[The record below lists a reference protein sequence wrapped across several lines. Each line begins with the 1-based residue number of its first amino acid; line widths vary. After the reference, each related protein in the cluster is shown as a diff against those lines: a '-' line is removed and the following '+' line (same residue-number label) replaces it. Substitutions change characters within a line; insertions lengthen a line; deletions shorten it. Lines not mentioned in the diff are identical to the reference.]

1 MVKYVQ
7 YSQKKYRTQNHLL
20 LIGDDF
26 SFTDL
31 EKADMYFS
39 LLDGIVNASE
49 KIDVKFAT
57 PSEYFEAVF
66 KENQKFNV
74 FEGDFYPL
82 VSKPAEVYG
91 LYNRVWSGYFNTKP
105 YLKKGIQ
112 DLQKNVRIAEILSS
126 FYLKQS
132 VSVEELSSLT
142 HHDAI
147 TGTCKFPVYLDYIKR
162 LGREKK
168 SILNSLKN
176 SFHLIF
182 NFSNT
187 GTQLM
192 VPNKIVIVVNP
203 VNWKVSKVISLIS
216 QSKYVKILDSN
227 GKGVRSE
234 RIEINEKTE
243 IFFEVELET
252 TQCKVF
258 FVEESLSKCEMCS
271 EDVEISEREYFG
283 NENVEIKM
291 NQGLIQSFSTKGK
304 EIEVNQ
310 ELLSYYTYYSG
321 AYIFTPDVIYM

>member
-1 MVKYVQ
+1 M
-7 YSQKKYRTQNHLL
+7 
-20 LIGDDF
+20 
-26 SFTDL
+26 
-31 EKADMYFS
+31 
-39 LLDGIVNASE
+39 LDGVVNASE

-66 KENQKFNV
+66 EEQQKFSV

-91 LYNRVWSGYFNTKP
+91 IYNRVWSGYFNTKP

-126 FYLKQS
+126 FYQKQS
-132 VSVEELSSLT
+132 ISAEELSSLT

-147 TGTCKFPVYLDYIKR
+147 TGTCKFAVYLDYIRR
-162 LGREKK
+162 LGKERK
-168 SILNSLKN
+168 SILHSLKN
-176 SFHLIF
+176 SFQLIF

-187 GTQLM
+187 GNQLM

-203 VNWKVSKVISLIS
+203 VNWKVKRVISLKS
-216 QSKYVKILDSN
+216 AVKFLKIFDSN
-227 GKGVRSE
+227 GDSVYSE
-234 RIEINEKTE
+234 RIEINEETE
-243 IFFEVELET
+243 IFFEVELES

-258 FVEESLSKCEMCS
+258 YIEESLDKCEKCS
-271 EDVEISEREYFG
+271 EDVEVSDRELFG
-283 NENVEIKM
+283 NEHMEIKM
-291 NQGLIQSFSTKGK
+291 HNGLIQSFYTNNK

-321 AYIFTPDVIYM
+321 AYIFTPDVI